1 MVELDLMSSCRAEA
15 GLPQMAK
22 GADKDLGYSDSLVDE
37 EDEKDE
43 EDEVGAMGEGGIFE
57 V

>member
-1 MVELDLMSSCRAEA
+1 
-15 GLPQMAK
+15 MAK